1 MKKTKICCLNIQQE
15 ICGHLSKT
23 FEVYNGSLGKIVDVK
38 GQNHRYHDT
47 CLLLNHDY
55 PENVHEYDVFISDLS
70 NFEIIKYKNEDHQR
84 NDIVGDKAYYFIS
97 EAPATLFNPIPYSCG
112 SLKEKICVNGKNNR
126 PIINIIF
133 QYKKQTIKYTIRDT
147 AAYGHN
153 DISYEET
160 NYSHTEDFTGT
171 NIYGKEVQICDNK
184 VAKILF
190 EGFTDELEYHQ
201 TFKHPTKWD
210 DNAGESILDPNFL
223 PLLKNK
229 SGQIVSYMWIS
240 EYEIA
245 IMLPQLKSKKQLL
258 DKLFKEVLFQDF
270 SEYFPE
276 IETISWKNK
285 IQYYLPKQQEL
296 ENKKQDII
304 KKYNEDIANIEKA
317 IEDNSKE
324 HAFLHNILIGT
335 GDVLVNSVIEYLKWL
350 GFDNAIE
357 KDKTATEGLFEED
370 IQIDLGEKGLLI
382 IEVKGINGT
391 SKDSE
396 CSQISK
402 IRHRRCKERNSFDVC
417 ALYIV
422 NNERNVE
429 PQKRTIPPFND
440 NQIQDA
446 INDDRGLMYT
456 WQLFNLYFNIE
467 KGFISKE
474 EARNR
479 FLQTGLV
486 DFKPTLKELGEPY
499 KFYQNHTVICVE
511 LKNNSIH
518 VGDTLAYEKDGRY
531 YPITIIEIQQDEKP
545 INEVSDGKVGIKVN
559 EKVHEIKTLY
569 FVKRTESFC

>member
-1 MKKTKICCLNIQQE
+1 MNIEQDICE
-15 ICGHLSKT
+15 ELSKN
-23 FEVYNGSLGKIVDVK
+23 FDVYNGSLGDIVDVRK
-38 GQNHRYHDT
+38 NNCQFSTTN
-47 CLLLNHDY
+47 LLLNY
-55 PENVHEYDVFISDLS
+55 NFPKNIHEYEIFICDLS
-70 NFEIIKYKNEDHQR
+70 NNKTIDYKKENHQKESIT
-84 NDIVGDKAYYFIS
+84 DDTDYYFIS
-97 EAPATLFNPIPYSCG
+97 HQPATIFNPIPYGCQ
-112 SLKEKICVNGKNNR
+112 LFRMITQKKGKTHL
-126 PIINIIF
+126 PINIIF
-133 QYKKQTIKYTIRDT
+133 QYKKQIINYTIRDI
-147 AAYGHN
+147 ASHN
-153 DISYEET
+153 SYFDRCTYT
-160 NYSHTEDFTGT
+160 NYSFTEDFTSET
-171 NIYGKEVQICDNK
+171 IYGKEFQICDDK
-184 VAKILF
+184 IAKILF
-190 EGFTDELEYHQ
+190 EGFNNEIEYLQ
-201 TFKHPTKWD
+201 TFKHPTCWD
-210 DNAGESILDPNFL
+210 DATEETIPDHNFK

-229 SGQIVSYMWIS
+229 HGQIISYFWIS
-240 EYEIA
+240 KQEITF
-245 IMLPQLKSKKQLL
+245 MLPQLKSKKALL
-258 DKLFKEVLFQDF
+258 NRLFKEVLFQYF

-429 PQKRTIPPFND
+429 PLKRTIPPFND

>member
-1 MKKTKICCLNIQQE
+1 MKRTKICCLNIKQE
-15 ICGHLSKT
+15 ICDYLSKT
-23 FEVYNGSLGKIVDVK
+23 FEVYNGCLGKIVDVNK
-38 GQNHRYHDT
+38 QNHQQNYT
-47 CLLLNHDY
+47 YLLLNHDY
-55 PENVHEYDVFISDLS
+55 PENIHEYDVFISDLS
-70 NFEIIKYKNEDHQR
+70 NFEIIEYKNEDHQL
-84 NDIVGDKAYYFIS
+84 NNIVGNEAYYFVS
-97 EAPATLFNPIPYSCG
+97 EAPATHFNPIPFGCG
-112 SLKEKICVNGKNNR
+112 LLKEKTCVDGKNNR

-133 QYKKQTIKYTIRDT
+133 QYKKQSINYKIRDT
-147 AAYGHN
+147 AGYRHN
-153 DISYEET
+153 DTSYEGT
-160 NYSHTEDFTGT
+160 NYSHTKDFTVD
-171 NIYGKEVQICDNK
+171 NKYGKEVKICDNK
-184 VAKILF
+184 IAKIIF
-190 EGFTDELEYHQ
+190 ENFTDEIEYHQ

-258 DKLFKEVLFQDF
+258 DILFREVLFQYF

-276 IETISWKNK
+276 IETKTWTRNH
-285 IQYYLPKQQEL
+285 QYYLPEQQRLEIEKQEITKKYQEEFDRIDKEL
-296 ENKKQDII
+296 EAAANKYK
-304 KKYNEDIANIEKA
+304 
-317 IEDNSKE
+317 
-324 HAFLHNILIGT
+324 FLHDILIET
-335 GDVLVNSVIEYLKWL
+335 GDKLVKSVITYLKWL

-357 KDKTATEGLFEED
+357 KDKTATEGLLEED

-402 IRHRRCKERNSFDVC
+402 IKYRRSRERKRFDVF

-422 NNERNVE
+422 NNERNIE
-429 PQKRTIPPFND
+429 PLKRTIPPFND

-456 WQLFNLYFNIE
+456 WQLFNLYFNV
-467 KGFISKE
+467 KNGFITKE

-479 FLQTGLV
+479 ILQTGLV
-486 DFKPTLKELGEPY
+486 DFTPTLKELGKPY
-499 KFYQNHTVICVE
+499 WFYQNHTIICVE
-511 LKNNSIH
+511 LQNNLIH

-531 YPITIIEIQQDEKP
+531 YLIKITEIQQDKKP
-545 INEVSDGKVGIKVN
+545 INEASDGKVGIKVN
-559 EKVHEIKTLY
+559 EKVPEIKTLY
-569 FVKRTESFC
+569 FVKQHIND